1 MKGELTLAA
10 LVTLIVGLIGLTVG
24 AELVTIAAP
33 AIQSASESLPNLGI
47 GGVIGAVILTFLF
60 GIVIGLGIAR
70 LGGEAFGFKIGF

>member
-10 LVTLIVGLIGLTVG
+10 LVTLIVGLIGLIVG

-33 AIQSASESLPNLGI
+33 AIQSTSESLPNLGI